1 MGTSSHA
8 WLGVAIVA
16 ALTACA
22 SGPPPA
28 GRRDLLEFV
37 RPGTPRAE
45 IVLKLG
51 PPFATFEGER
61 IMAWS
66 IGEDA
71 GGYLVG
77 ATGYRPGLPR
87 RFARYELVVVFDA
100 DGNVSKHGLVEVHEP
115 E

>member
-1 MGTSSHA
+1 MRTSLRA

-16 ALTACA
+16 ALAACA

-45 IVLKLG
+45 VVLKLG

-77 ATGYRPGLPR
+77 ATGYGAGMPR
-87 RFARYELVVVFDA
+87 RFARYEFVVVFDA
-100 DGNVSKHGLVEVHEP
+100 EGKVSKHGLVEVHEP
-115 E
+115 